1 MRFIHSFNV
10 INSQNRDSH
19 NQINRMIP
27 DFEKK
32 SSVES
37 IKLIVN
43 SNDYLVNKLVV
54 KFTQLL
60 YENT

>member
-1 MRFIHSFNV
+1 
-10 INSQNRDSH
+10 
-19 NQINRMIP
+19 MIP

>member
-10 INSQNRDSH
+10 INTQNRDSH
-19 NQINRMIP
+19 NQINRIIP